1 LGYNSSEQFVKMSN
15 PHMKLKQIIDNALL
29 LSEEE
34 RANLAMKL
42 LLSLEG
48 DSEGEIADQWLA
60 EANRRARDLDNGNV
74 QPISADD
81 VRRKAQALLR

>member
-1 LGYNSSEQFVKMSN
+1 
-15 PHMKLKQIIDNALL
+15 MKLKQIIDNALL

-48 DSEGEIADQWLA
+48 DSEGEMADQWLA